1 VADKPRL
8 LDLFCGAG
16 GAAMGYAQAGF
27 EVIGIDSAPQPNYP
41 FEFHQDDAL
50 EFLES
55 PEWPV
60 QFHVIHAS
68 PPCQRYAHV
77 TRWRGN
83 PNDHPDLLDRT
94 VDALALRPIPWI
106 VENVPE
112 AMPNPDLLLC
122 GSMFGLSIRR
132 HRHFMSSV
140 RLAAPGSCRHGD
152 LFPFLHKG
160 ERSYADAMECAW
172 MSSREAR
179 EGIPPAYSRWIGSL
193 VLEAL
198 GREGA
203 STKRW
208 ALCQQCG
215 RAFAHRRSAARYCSN
230 ACRQRRYD
238 QARSL
243 TARTSKR
250 KKREGFADVLSRG
263 KP

>member
-1 VADKPRL
+1 MTRPRL

-50 EFLES
+50 DFLES

-60 QFHVIHAS
+60 QFHAIHAS

-77 TRWRGN
+77 TKWRGS
-83 PNDHPDLLDRT
+83 PDDHPDLLGRT
-94 VDALALRPIPWI
+94 LDALALRPIPWI

-112 AMPNPDLLLC
+112 ALPNADLLLC

-132 HRHFMSSV
+132 HRHFVSSV
-140 RLAAPGSCRHGD
+140 RLAAPASCRHGD
-152 LFPFLHKG
+152 LFPFMHKG

-172 MSSREAR
+172 MTSREAR
-179 EGIPPAYSRWIGSL
+179 EGIPPAYSRWVGGRI
-193 VLEAL
+193 LEAL
-198 GREGA
+198 GGKVA
-203 STKRW
+203 STSGQRW
-208 ALCQQCG
+208 AVCQQCG
-215 RAFAHRRSAARYCSN
+215 KAFASRRSHARYCSSTCKSL
-230 ACRQRRYD
+230 AQYHR
-238 QARSL
+238 ARL
-243 TARTSKR
+243 GRFRAETSKS
-250 KKREGFADVLSRG
+250 LQQISRG

>member
-83 PNDHPDLLDRT
+83 PDDHPDLLHRT

-112 AMPNPDLLLC
+112 AIPDPDLLLC

-140 RLAAPGSCRHGD
+140 RLAAPGSCRHDD
-152 LFPFLHKG
+152 LFPFMHKG
-160 ERSYADAMECAW
+160 ERSYADAMECGW

-179 EGIPPAYSRWIGSL
+179 EGIPPAYSRWIGGE
-193 VLEAL
+193 VLKVL
-198 GREGA
+198 GAVVSAQG
-203 STKRW
+203 SRW

-215 RAFAHRRSAARYCSN
+215 KAFTSRRSHAQYCSH
-230 ACRQRRYD
+230 ACRQQRYD
-238 QARSL
+238 RANAL
-243 TARTSKR
+243 TVRTTKR
-250 KKREGFADVLSRG
+250 QIFKGE